1 MAVAEVLLMP
11 KITTMARKKYNF
23 LVANKPYFTEQQF
36 LTGAQ
41 IKAMA
46 DIPAEYQLYMTAP
59 HMRDELIEDDRVVNF
74 ALPGVEKFDARKPH
88 EGIEIIV
95 NGSLIP
101 YNSPTISY
109 EKLGEIVYGTNNIA
123 GNRGYT
129 VVYKDGPD
137 QNPEGVLSKGNEV
150 FVKHKMK
157 FDVTRTHLS

>member
-1 MAVAEVLLMP
+1 MA
-11 KITTMARKKYNF
+11 KKKFNF

-101 YNSPTISY
+101 YSSPTISY
-109 EKLGEIVYGTNNIA
+109 EKLGEIVYRGSTTDKQ
-123 GNRGYT
+123 GYT

-137 QNPEGVLSKGNEV
+137 QNPEGVLSKDSVV
-150 FVKHKMK
+150 FVKHNMK